1 MTPTSSGKRAGDS
14 KVLEGDKN
22 QSTKGEIDLDS
33 VSGNVGRQG
42 SVKNGSKN
50 EKAAVNST

>member
-33 VSGNVGRQG
+33 VSGNAGRQG
-42 SVKNGSKN
+42 SVRNGSKN
-50 EKAAVNST
+50 EKAAANST

>member
-14 KVLEGDKN
+14 KVREGDKN

-33 VSGNVGRQG
+33 VSGNAGRQG

>member
-33 VSGNVGRQG
+33 VSGNGGRQG
-42 SVKNGSKN
+42 SAKNASKN
-50 EKAAVNST
+50 EKAVANST